1 MAHRVRENSSKS
13 IGRRFETRYRLFSV
27 HFIYLAV
34 VVTMIFAATG
44 REFEHLC
51 RSLVLR
57 NILTSRSTRSVTLFR
72 TTFATSSQ
80 TKNLKSF
87 EILSKTL

>member
-57 NILTSRSTRSVTLFR
+57 HILTSRSTRSVTLFR
-72 TTFATSSQ
+72 TTFCDFVPN
-80 TKNLKSF
+80 KEF
-87 EILSKTL
+87 EKF